1 MPLRYSLFKYL
12 CIIFIPLL
20 ACESNVESIK
30 TNNIQSTAFELLDSA
45 QTGIS
50 FLNQVENK
58 DKFNIFSYRN
68 FYNGGGVGIIDIN
81 NDGLQDILFTG
92 NQVNNKLYL
101 NKGNFKFE
109 DITESAGLKGYGGW
123 STGVS
128 IVDINQDGYKDIYVS
143 NAGYEE
149 DSYPY
154 NELFINNGDNT
165 FVETAAEYGLAE
177 PGYTTHAAFFD
188 YDGDGDLDVY
198 ILNNSFIPVNT
209 LNNSNKRDLYAED
222 WDVKDFVK
230 GGGDKLM
237 RNDDGKF
244 VDVSREAGIYGSL
257 IGFGLGVT
265 VGDVNG
271 DMLQDI
277 YVSNDFFERDYLYI
291 NQGDG
296 TFSEDSKKWMGHM
309 SLASMG
315 ADLADINNDGYPEVF
330 TTEMIPETDEL
341 IKQKLQFEDYN
352 TYQLKLRRDFY
363 HQYMHN
369 SLQLNTGNG
378 SFHEIAWYAGVAQ
391 SDWSWGALMF
401 DANMD
406 GFNDIFVSN
415 GIYQDVTDADFMDF
429 FANDVVQR
437 MVLTGKKEK
446 MEDVLVKMP
455 SNPQANKLFINN
467 GNLTFDSKEQQM
479 GLGQET
485 FSNGA
490 AYADLNNDGSLD
502 LIVNNLNQLSSIY
515 KSNAKTDSSHY
526 LKVALEF
533 IKPNRDA
540 IGAKVQLFANGS
552 QFYRQMMPSRGF
564 QSSIDYNLHFGLGK
578 LNTIDSIKVT
588 WPNKQA
594 SLIEKAAIDTL
605 INIRYADLA
614 KMEEKSEIPFLK
626 DTRAQF
632 FKRVN
637 SDFLKH
643 QEDNHVDYYYEGLIM
658 RMLSKEGPATQ
669 VIDLNKDGLDDLI
682 IGGALGQT
690 SAIYLQESNGQFKAK
705 KLKDEDKEVTAIHA
719 FDSNADGLLDIYFG
733 YGGNHA
739 KVNAAVFNDQLFLQT
754 AAGDFESRNSA
765 IPETGFNTSVVLSFD
780 YDEDG
785 DIDLFVGS
793 RSVPKEYGES
803 PKSFL
808 FENDGEGVFKDMTIR
823 RAKELDGIG
832 MITDAKIADINQDG
846 NQNLILTGEWMG
858 VQIFEISGKQLKK
871 VEKNP
876 LKDVKGWWNA
886 IEIADFNKDGL
897 PDLVLGN
904 RGTNFYFSATDE
916 MPVKIWLED
925 FDANGDKDKILTRTI
940 NGKDMPIQQKGEMI
954 SQIPKLKKQ
963 SLKYKDY
970 GTKSI
975 SDLFG
980 AEKIMDASF
989 KAVNTFET
997 VVMLNSG
1004 NDLFKKADL
1013 PVQAQFS
1020 AIHAIEVLDIN
1031 SDGNLDLI
1039 LAGNEGDFKPQYG
1052 KLDANEGLMLF
1063 GDGKGG
1069 FKLVDE
1075 HKSLGIKGNIRSIDP
1090 MSIQGQKH
1098 ILVGVNNQ
1106 KPILLEIRN

>member
-1 MPLRYSLFKYL
+1 MSVKNSIFYLSL
-12 CIIFIPLL
+12 IFIPFL
-20 ACESNVESIK
+20 ACDSKPEDQK
-30 TNNIQSTAFELLDSA
+30 TAPSKKTTFELLDST
-45 QTGIS
+45 QTGIT
-50 FLNQVENK
+50 FHNQVENK

-81 NDGLQDILFTG
+81 NDGLQDIIFTG

-101 NKGNFKFE
+101 NKGDFQFE

-128 IVDINQDGYKDIYVS
+128 IIDINQDGFKDIYIS

-149 DSYPY
+149 DSYPF

-165 FVETAAEYGLAE
+165 FTEKAAEYGLDE

-230 GGGDKLM
+230 GGGDKLL

-244 VDVSREAGIYGSL
+244 VDVTREAGIYGSL

-271 DMLQDI
+271 DHLQDI

-296 TFSEDSKKWMGHM
+296 TFSEDSKKWMDHM

-315 ADLADINNDGYPEVF
+315 ADLADINNDGYPEIF
-330 TTEMIPETDEL
+330 TTEMIPETDQL
-341 IKQKLQFEDYN
+341 IKQKLQFEDFN

-369 SLQLNTGNG
+369 ALQLNTGNG

-406 GFNDIFVSN
+406 GYNDIFVCN
-415 GIYQDVTDADFMDF
+415 GVYQDVTDADFMDF

-437 MVLTGKKEK
+437 MVLTGKKDK
-446 MEDVLVKMP
+446 MEDVLAKMP
-455 SNPQANKLFINN
+455 SNPQANKMFINQ
-467 GNLTFDSKEQQM
+467 GNLQFDSKEKDM

-502 LIVNNLNQLSSIY
+502 IIVNNLNHPSTIY
-515 KSNAKTDSSHY
+515 KSNAKTDSTHF

-533 IKPNRDA
+533 EKPNRDA
-540 IGAKVQLFANGS
+540 VGAKVQVFATGS

-564 QSSIDYNLHFGLGK
+564 QSSVDYNLHFGLGEITK
-578 LNTIDSIKVT
+578 IDSLKVI
-588 WPNKQA
+588 WPNKKI
-594 SLIEKAAIDTL
+594 SLIKNPAIDSL
-605 INIRYADLA
+605 ITINYEEVA
-614 KMEEKSEIPFLK
+614 KEEDKAEKPFLK
-626 DTRAQF
+626 DTEKQF
-632 FKRVN
+632 FKQLN
-637 SDFLKH
+637 NNFQKH
-643 QEDNHVDYYYEGLIM
+643 KEDDHVDYYFEGLIM
-658 RMLSKEGPATQ
+658 KMLSKEGPATE
-669 VIDLNKDGLDDLI
+669 VVDLNNDGLEDVI
-682 IGGALGQT
+682 IGGAVGQAST
-690 SAIYLQESNGQFKAK
+690 IYLQLSNGQFKAK
-705 KLKDEDKEVTAIHA
+705 EINDLDNEVTAIHA
-719 FDSNADGLLDIYFG
+719 FDANDDGLMDIYFG
-733 YGGNHA
+733 YGGNHKPSGQA
-739 KVNAAVFNDQLFLQT
+739 IFNDKLFTQT
-754 AAGDFESRNSA
+754 SSGNFEEHKNA
-765 IPETGFNTSVVLSFD
+765 IPETGFNTAVALSFD

-785 DIDLFVGS
+785 DLDLFVGS
-793 RSVPKEYGES
+793 RSVPQEYGQS

-808 FENDGEGVFKDMTIR
+808 FENDGKGNFKDMTIR
-823 RAKELDGIG
+823 RAKELDGLG
-832 MITDAKIADINQDG
+832 MITDAKIADIDQNG
-846 NQNLILTGEWMG
+846 NQNLIISGEWMG
-858 VQIFEISGKQLKK
+858 IEIFEIAGKQLKRQ
-871 VEKNP
+871 EDNP
-876 LKDVKGWWNA
+876 LQDLKGWWNTV
-886 IEIADFNKDGL
+886 ETADFNNDGL

-904 RGTNFYFSATDE
+904 RGDNFYFSATDE

-925 FDANGDKDKILTRTI
+925 FDSNGDKDKVLTRRI
-940 NGKDMPIQQKGEMI
+940 DGVDMPIQQKGEMI
-954 SQIPKLKKQ
+954 SQIPSLKKQ

-975 SDLFG
+975 EDLFG
-980 AEKIMDASF
+980 TEKIENASY
-989 KAVNTFET
+989 KSVNTFQTTVMINKGKGKFEET
-997 VVMLNSG
+997 I
-1004 NDLFKKADL
+1004 L
-1013 PVQAQFS
+1013 PIEAQFS
-1020 AIHAIEVLDIN
+1020 AVHVIEIMDVN
-1031 SDGNLDLI
+1031 QDGKLDLI
-1039 LAGNEGDFKPQYG
+1039 LAGNEGGFKPQFG
-1052 KLDANEGLMLF
+1052 KLDANDGLVLF
-1063 GDGKGG
+1063 GNGKGD
-1069 FKLVDE
+1069 FE
-1075 HKSLGIKGNIRSIDP
+1075 IIPEYKSLGIRGNIRAINP
-1090 MSIQGQKH
+1090 IQIQDQKNLL
-1098 ILVGVNNQ
+1098 IGINN
-1106 KPILLEIRN
+1106 KETVLLQIRE

>member
-1 MPLRYSLFKYL
+1 MS
-12 CIIFIPLL
+12 LL
-20 ACESNVESIK
+20 ACESSPESEK
-30 TNNIQSTAFELLDSA
+30 TDNINTTFELLDST
-45 QTGIS
+45 QTGIT

-81 NDGLQDILFTG
+81 NDGLQDIIFTG

-101 NKGNFKFE
+101 NKGNFQFE

-128 IVDINQDGYKDIYVS
+128 IIDLNQDGFKDIYIS
-143 NAGYEE
+143 NAGYQEGSE
-149 DSYPY
+149 PV

-165 FVETAAEYGLAE
+165 FTEKAAEYGLDE

-230 GGGDKLM
+230 GGGDKLL

-271 DMLQDI
+271 DHLQDI

-315 ADLADINNDGYPEVF
+315 ADLADINNDGYPEIF
-330 TTEMIPETDEL
+330 TTEMIPETDQL

-369 SLQLNTGNG
+369 ALQLNTGNG

-401 DANMD
+401 DANMS
-406 GFNDIFVSN
+406 GYNDIFVCN
-415 GIYQDVTDADFMDF
+415 GVYQDVTDADFMDF

-437 MVLTGKKEK
+437 MVLTGKKDK
-446 MEDVLVKMP
+446 MEDVLAKMP
-455 SNPQANKLFINN
+455 SNPQANKMFINQ
-467 GNLTFDSKEQQM
+467 GDLQFSSQEKEM

-502 LIVNNLNQLSSIY
+502 LIVNNLNHPSSIY
-515 KSNAKTDSSHY
+515 KSNAKTDSTHY
-526 LKVALEF
+526 LKVALDFE
-533 IKPNRDA
+533 KPNRDA
-540 IGAKVQLFANGS
+540 IGAKVQVFAEGN

-564 QSSIDYNLHFGLGK
+564 QSSVDYNLHFGLGNITK
-578 LNTIDSIKVT
+578 IDSLKVI
-588 WPNKQA
+588 WPNKMISVIQEPKID
-594 SLIEKAAIDTL
+594 SLLTISYKSISKEKGRFET
-605 INIRYADLA
+605 
-614 KMEEKSEIPFLK
+614 PFLK
-626 DTRAQF
+626 ETEDQF
-632 FKRVN
+632 FKQVDN
-637 SDFLKH
+637 GFQKH
-643 QEDNHVDYYYEGLIM
+643 KEDNHVDFYYEGLIM
-658 RMLSKEGPATQ
+658 RMLSKEGPVVE
-669 VIDLNKDGLDDLI
+669 VIDLNNDGLEDVI
-682 IGGALGQT
+682 IAGAVGQA
-690 SAIYLQESNGQFKAK
+690 SSIYFQRSNGEFKSIQF
-705 KLKDEDKEVTAIHA
+705 DDVDKEVTAIHA
-719 FDSNADGLLDIYFG
+719 FDANEDDLLDIYFG
-733 YGGNHA
+733 YGGNHKA
-739 KVNAAVFNDQLFLQT
+739 QATPVFNDKLFLQT
-754 AAGDFESRNSA
+754 ASGNFEIQENA

-785 DIDLFVGS
+785 DMDLFVGS
-793 RSVPKEYGES
+793 RSVPQEYGES

-808 FENDGEGVFKDMTIR
+808 LENDGNGNFKDMTVR
-823 RAKELDGIG
+823 RAKELDGLG
-832 MITDAKIADINQDG
+832 MITDAKIVDIDQNG
-846 NQNLILTGEWMG
+846 NQNLIISGEWMG
-858 VQIFEISGKQLKK
+858 VEIFEIAGKQLKRL
-871 VEKNP
+871 EDNP
-876 LKDVKGWWNA
+876 LKNSKGWWNA
-886 IEIADFNKDGL
+886 VEIADLNNDGL

-904 RGTNFYFSATDE
+904 RGDNFYFSATDE

-925 FDANGDKDKILTRTI
+925 FDSNGDKDKILTRTVE
-940 NGKDMPIQQKGEMI
+940 GEDMPIQQKGEMI
-954 SQIPKLKKQ
+954 SQIPSLKKQ

-975 SDLFG
+975 QDLFG
-980 AEKIMDASF
+980 PEKIEGASF
-989 KAVNTFET
+989 KSVNTFQTT
-997 VVMLNSG
+997 VLLNKG
-1004 NDLFKKADL
+1004 NGEFKKANL
-1013 PVQAQFS
+1013 PYEVQFS
-1020 AIHAIEVLDIN
+1020 AVHAIEIMDIDE
-1031 SDGNLDLI
+1031 DGNLDLI
-1039 LAGNEGDFKPQYG
+1039 LAGNEGDFKPQFG
-1052 KLDANEGLMLF
+1052 KLDANDGLVLF
-1063 GDGKGG
+1063 GDGKGN
-1069 FKLVDE
+1069 FDIISE
-1075 HKSLGIKGNIRSIDP
+1075 YKSLGLSGNIRSINP
-1090 MSIQGQKH
+1090 IQIQDQKH
-1098 ILVGVNNQ
+1098 LIVGINN
-1106 KPILLEIRN
+1106 KEAVLLQIRK